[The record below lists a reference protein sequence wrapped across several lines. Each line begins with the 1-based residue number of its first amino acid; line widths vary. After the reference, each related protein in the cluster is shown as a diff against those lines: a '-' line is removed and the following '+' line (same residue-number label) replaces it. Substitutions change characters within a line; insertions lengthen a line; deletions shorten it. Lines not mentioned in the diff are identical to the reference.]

1 MTAAIQAVMPV
12 EGVLQQAAQPP
23 QELHGLAAEFNRMME
38 HDPRALDYNRPDH
51 NDHATVASEFLARQ
65 DRAMHQTVEDM
76 HRFGVDAPNLSL
88 PEMNGWEATRA
99 LKADPALARIPI
111 VACTAHAMV
120 GDRETAIAAGCAECL
135 TKPYELDELI
145 ALVQRYVGPAQSQT
159 KVA

>member
-88 PEMNGWEATRA
+88 PEMTARHIELVYEMATVQMQFNSSA
-99 LKADPALARIPI
+99 YVAHSAKASL
-111 VACTAHAMV
+111 
-120 GDRETAIAAGCAECL
+120 
-135 TKPYELDELI
+135 
-145 ALVQRYVGPAQSQT
+145 QT
-159 KVA
+159 LMKNQ